1 MKILSQVIFVFFLF
15 FSSLCAAEVSEW
27 LNKEINVIL
36 DAYQDDSL
44 NPNNRFDIIEKTVND
59 NFAGAG
65 IAKFVAGKAW
75 SNASKES
82 KKKYID
88 IFKRHLALNIA
99 SMMQA
104 YSNQKFTLT
113 NTKYDK
119 KNKVNLI
126 EMEIQNN
133 DDKLIVTWRVKQSK
147 NNYYV
152 IDLLVADISLVITK
166 RSEFNSTLKKV
177 DNDLNKFID
186 VLEKQN
192 QISYSKLIN

>member
-15 FSSLCAAEVSEW
+15 FYSLCAAEVSEW